1 MKNTITP
8 KQFLE
13 SKGWK
18 KDSPL
23 IGGALF
29 IAISEM
35 LKEYANEVNI
45 GKKKLKQTK

>member
-1 MKNTITP
+1 MTP
-8 KQFLE
+8 TEFLE

-29 IAISEM
+29 MAISEM
-35 LKEYANEVNI
+35 LKEYSDIKNNS
-45 GKKKLKQTK
+45 